1 MSYQHNNNN
10 TESYSNKSS
19 KPNNTSFST
28 GKKVNFRQNRKKQL
42 RKKAQ
47 IVTAIMVDSMVKDIY
62 GWELSDHNEK
72 VVVKYFSGLPTEDMM
87 THIKPP
93 LKHNPDCFII
103 DVRANNWRSDQN
115 PETIAENIV
124 EIANNKKT
132 DTNKVL
138 ISSIVPRRDN
148 SNGKG
153 CQVEHTVSVPR

>member
-1 MSYQHNNNN
+1 MSYQYNNNN

-28 GKKVNFRQNRKKQL
+28 GKKVNFRQNRKKQV

-87 THIKPP
+87 THI
-93 LKHNPDCFII
+93 
-103 DVRANNWRSDQN
+103 RANNWRSDQN